1 MTNADFQLS
10 QYPKTVKGSLVTL
23 DTSLNT
29 VDSTIVFQYNPDT
42 LTRTLQIQSASGED
56 NSRSEALRLEGAPIE
71 TIKLDAEFD
80 TTGPL
85 PKGKEKA
92 AAEYGVYP
100 QLAALETLV
109 YPTSEHV
116 KETMGMAS
124 EGAIEIIPYDAPM
137 TLFIW
142 GKQRLLPVR
151 LTEFSITEEAYD
163 VNLNPVRAKVSLGLR
178 VLNYNDLP
186 WRQGGKQLFLPHHEN
201 KERFS
206 RLGRGRDLGALGI
219 AGVGGRSLGGFSRQ
233 RR

>member
-1 MTNADFQLS
+1 MTNADFQFS

-23 DTSLNT
+23 DTSFNNVT
-29 VDSTIVFQYNPDT
+29 STIVFQYNPDT
-42 LTRTLQIQSASGED
+42 LTRSLQIQSASGEN

-71 TIKLDAEFD
+71 TITLDAEFD
-80 TTGPL
+80 ITGPL
-85 PKGKEKA
+85 PKGKEKN

-109 YPTSEHV
+109 YPTSDHM
-116 KETMGMAS
+116 KENMNKAS
-124 EGAIEIIPYDAPM
+124 QGTIEIVPCDAPM

-151 LTEFSITEEAYD
+151 LTEFRITEEAYD

-186 WRQGGKQLFLPHHEN
+186 WKQGGEKLFLPHHEN
-201 KERFS
+201 K
-206 RLGRGRDLGALGI
+206 
-219 AGVGGRSLGGFSRQ
+219 
-233 RR
+233 